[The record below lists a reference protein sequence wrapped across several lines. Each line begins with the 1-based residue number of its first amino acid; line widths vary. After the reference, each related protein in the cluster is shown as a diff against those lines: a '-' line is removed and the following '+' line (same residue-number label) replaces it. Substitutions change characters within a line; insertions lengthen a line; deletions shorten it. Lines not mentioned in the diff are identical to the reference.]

1 MKKIIKEKDVLVSS
15 IATKINNSKSFIIFE
30 YAKLTAHGMSGIRK
44 KMLKNKSVMHVYKN
58 NILTRALKK
67 AKINDFGDLVGQ
79 NAIAFGTEDEIA
91 PLKIIFE
98 MFKENDFINIK
109 GSYIE
114 QKYMDSILTKSIAS
128 LPNRE
133 GMYSML
139 LSCLT
144 APIKGVLYGLKAIA
158 DTKQ

>member
-1 MKKIIKEKDVLVSS
+1 MKKIIKQKDALVSDV
-15 IATKINNSKSFIIFE
+15 ATKINNSKSFIIFE
-30 YAKLTAHGMSGIRK
+30 YAKLTACEMSDIRR
-44 KMLKNKSVMHVYKN
+44 KMLNSNSVLNVYKN
-58 NILTRALKK
+58 NILTRALQK
-67 AKINDFGDLVGQ
+67 AKINEFGDLVGQ
-79 NAIAFGTEDEIA
+79 NAIAFGNEDEIA
-91 PLKIIFE
+91 PLRIVYD
-98 MFKENDFINIK
+98 MFKLNDFINIK

-114 QKYMDSILTKSIAS
+114 KKYMDHILTKSIAS

-144 APIKGVLYGLKAIA
+144 SPIRGVLYALKAVA